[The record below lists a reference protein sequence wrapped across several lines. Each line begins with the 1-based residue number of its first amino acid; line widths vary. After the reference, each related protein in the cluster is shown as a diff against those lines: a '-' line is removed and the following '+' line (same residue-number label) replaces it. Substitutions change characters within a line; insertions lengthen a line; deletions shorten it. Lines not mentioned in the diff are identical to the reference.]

1 MAKTASM
8 ILRIQR
14 LHVSHMP
21 PPNCLVIDKSFNI
34 SGAQFSN
41 LESDSNAR
49 PVHQH
54 TTQH

>member
-21 PPNCLVIDKSFNI
+21 PPNCLVIDKSLNI

-41 LESDSNAR
+41 LESDSNAC